1 MFFKIGVLK
10 ILHLQRST
18 YVECLFKTVAELQFN
33 KWTSGNITTSVSD
46 HLTLL
51 IIIENFE
58 GKISNIKNLK
68 VTIRDYKNV
77 NKRVF
82 SELY

>member
-1 MFFKIGVLK
+1 ML
-10 ILHLQRST
+10 
-18 YVECLFKTVAELQFN
+18 ECLFKTVAELQFN

-58 GKISNIKNLK
+58 GKISSIKNLK